1 MCRSCRRPVASSILV
16 LLAVFA
22 SLPARAQDTQ
32 LAASQ
37 ERLASIR
44 IHGNYATPDQDVL
57 TLAGLVV
64 GEPLTDA
71 ILAEAQRRLDSSGR
85 FDRVEIRKRYQS
97 LSDPAAVALVIVVQ
111 EREGATPE
119 DPLPSPL
126 RRVTSRLM
134 FLPILTFEDGYNF
147 TYGGRITF
155 ADSVGK
161 GGRLTIPLTWGG
173 TRQAAIEADRPFAA
187 GPISR
192 VRFGASI
199 HRRENP
205 YYEIGDRREEGWAEI
220 SALPVRFVQ
229 LGARASYAFVRFG
242 ETGDH
247 LATFGASVTFD
258 TRRNASFPRNA
269 LLARVAWDALRVDDE
284 RVINRIQPD
293 VQAYVGLVRSSIVV
307 LRVQAS
313 LADRTLPP
321 YEQALLGGMASLR
334 GFRAGHRIGDSM
346 LAGTLE
352 FRVPLNSPMRFAN
365 TGLRI
370 FADTGTTW
378 NHGERLEDARTDTGV
393 GAGWFI
399 VAPLFRFGIDV
410 AQGLDSGTRAHVQFG
425 ITF

>member
-1 MCRSCRRPVASSILV
+1 MCRSCRKRVAALFLILV
-16 LLAVFA
+16 TVFA
-22 SLPARAQDTQ
+22 GRAARAQGQ
-32 LAASQ
+32 EPAAQ
-37 ERLASIR
+37 EHLASIR
-44 IHGNYATPDQDVL
+44 IHGNYATPDEEVL
-57 TLAGLVV
+57 KLAGLTV
-64 GEPLTDA
+64 GEPLTEA
-71 ILAEAQRRLDSSGR
+71 TLAEAQRRLEGSGR

-97 LSDPAAVALVIVVQ
+97 LSDPSAVSVVIVVQ

-119 DPLPSPL
+119 DPMPSPM
-126 RRVTSRLM
+126 RRVTSRMM

-147 TYGGRITF
+147 TYGGRISF
-155 ADSVGK
+155 ADSVGR
-161 GGRLTIPLTWGG
+161 GGRLTVPLTWGG
-173 TRQAAIEADRPFAA
+173 TRQAGIEADRPIAT

-192 VRFGASI
+192 IRFGASI

-205 YYEIGDRREEGWAEI
+205 HYDIGDQREEGWAEI

-229 LGARASYAFVRFG
+229 LGARASYAFARFG
-242 ETGDH
+242 EVGDH
-247 LATFGASVTFD
+247 VATFGASAAFD

-284 RVINRIQPD
+284 RVVNRVQPE
-293 VQAYVGLVRSSIVV
+293 VQAYVGLIKSSIVM

-334 GFRAGHRIGDSM
+334 GFRTGHRAGDNM

-370 FADTGTTW
+370 FADSGTTW
-378 NHGERLEDARTDTGV
+378 NHGERLEDARADTGV

>member
-1 MCRSCRRPVASSILV
+1 MCRSCPKPLAALTLCLLTVFTPRPA
-16 LLAVFA
+16 LAQEQA
-22 SLPARAQDTQ
+22 P
-32 LAASQ
+32 AASQ
-37 ERLASIR
+37 ERLASVR
-44 IHGNYATPDQDVL
+44 VHGNYATPDEEVL
-57 TLAGLVV
+57 RLAALVV
-64 GEPLTDA
+64 GQPITSA
-71 ILAEAQRRLDSSGR
+71 TIAEAQRRLEASGR
-85 FDRVEIRKRYQS
+85 FALVEIRKRYQS
-97 LSDPAAVALVIVVQ
+97 LSDPSEVSLVIVVQ
-111 EREGATPE
+111 EREGATPD
-119 DPLPSPL
+119 DPMPGPMK
-126 RRVTSRLM
+126 RFTGRLM
-134 FLPILTFEDGYNF
+134 FLPVLTFEDGYNF

-173 TRQAAIEADRPFAA
+173 TRQAGIEADRPLAS

-205 YYEIGDRREEGWAEI
+205 YYEIGDVREEGWAEI
-220 SALPVRFVQ
+220 SALPARFLQ

-242 ETGDH
+242 DAGDH
-247 LATFGASVTFD
+247 LASFGASAAFD

-284 RVINRIQPD
+284 RVINRVQPE
-293 VQAYVGLVRSSIVV
+293 VQAYVGLIKSSIVV
-307 LRVQAS
+307 FRVQAS
-313 LADRTLPP
+313 LADGILPP
-321 YEQALLGGMASLR
+321 YEQALLGGMTSLR
-334 GFRAGHRIGDSM
+334 GFRTGHRTGDNM

-370 FADTGTTW
+370 FADTGATW
-378 NHGERLEDARTDTGV
+378 NHGERLDDARADTGV